1 MTDALLYGWAGPTRV
16 VLADWDKKKWVKDI
30 MATYPFLGDDDDL
43 AFASNL
49 ALLNFAIED
58 TSQPGSVAPSVPA
71 SPAISTSILSAASSG
86 TKRKRGQV
94 TVEVPSRMSRSAS
107 AASEVAPSVAST
119 TASGRPKRG
128 LAKRAATPPSQPM
141 DIDNGS
147 TPKAS
152 AATKTASK
160 AKGKGKGKAKAIDVD
175 EEVAEPVATANEGA
189 GESPPPMPLDDW
201 YVLAKSGK
209 ASDEAV
215 ANAFHTIVQAE
226 KNTHW
231 RTSIL
236 SAPYGATIYGKFVRE
251 EDGSGAEMQVR
262 FLSRSLLTGG

>member
-1 MTDALLYGWAGPTRV
+1 MLYEWAARTRF
-16 VLADWDKKKWVKDI
+16 VLAEWDEKDWAKDL
-30 MATYPFLGDDDDL
+30 MAKYGFLGYDDDVV
-43 AFASNL
+43 FASNL
-49 ALLNFAIED
+49 AILNLATSD
-58 TSQPGSVAPSVPA
+58 TSQAGSAAPSVPA

-94 TVEVPSRMSRSAS
+94 AVEVPSRLSRSAS

-128 LAKRAATPPSQPM
+128 LAKRAVTPPSQTM
-141 DIDNGS
+141 DVDNGS

-152 AATKTASK
+152 AAAKTASK